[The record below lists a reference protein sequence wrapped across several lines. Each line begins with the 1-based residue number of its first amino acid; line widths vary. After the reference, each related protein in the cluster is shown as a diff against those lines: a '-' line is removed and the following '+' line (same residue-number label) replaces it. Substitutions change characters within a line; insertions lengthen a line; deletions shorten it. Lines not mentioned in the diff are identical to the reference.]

1 MTKKV
6 FNMQGGLHS
15 AAAFTAF
22 ENAAW
27 GSCVANAGS
36 FTVSAGTG
44 MNVQIAAGD
53 GIISTQNSG
62 KRIQTDA
69 VETAA
74 VAAASPSYSR
84 IDTVVAYIDNAVVPT
99 TSVVDNTN
107 GVLKFASVAGT
118 AAATPLAPSAA
129 AIQSAIGAGNAY
141 MALYNVTVPSN
152 ATNLTAATFTDMRK
166 VLMPVT
172 SDAVGI
178 ITAAML
184 ASNSVT
190 TVKVGD
196 LQITNSKI
204 ANDTITAAKLAAN
217 ISGAFSAYDNRTT
230 GTAIPTSVFTR
241 VDYNTELF
249 DVNNWFDT
257 VNARYT
263 PQVAGYYQLN
273 AFVGLLSVGDTATI
287 HVVIRK
293 NGTNLHWTRVKQ
305 SGGGEA
311 GGMVNC
317 IAYANGSTDYFDV
330 AVFSAGGNTNVGGS
344 QQNHWFNGA
353 RV

>member
-107 GVLKFASVAGT
+107 GVLKFACVAGT
-118 AAATPLAPSAA
+118 AAATPLAPSGA
-129 AIQSAIGAGNAY
+129 AIQAAIGAGNSY
-141 MALYNVTVPSN
+141 MVLYNVTVPSN
-152 ATNLTAATFTDMRK
+152 ATNLTAATFTDLRK
-166 VLMPVT
+166 VITVIDGSQIKPSSIPAGSHADGSIKP
-172 SDAVGI
+172 SDLSSTAGNSWAWQAWTPTLSGFASMTWTGTPSVAKFTRIGNTVFFVFQCKGTAAGTASNAVR
-178 ITAAML
+178 ITAPMQRKD
-184 ASNSVT
+184 T
-190 TVKVGD
+190 TEDVDCGSGHINNDYSYGVKVRWEGTSK
-196 LQITNSKI
+196 TNILIERDS
-204 ANDTITAAKLAAN
+204 NHGN
-217 ISGAFSAYDNRTT
+217 
-230 GTAIPTSVFTR
+230 
-241 VDYNTELF
+241 
-249 DVNNWFDT
+249 
-257 VNARYT
+257 
-263 PQVAGYYQLN
+263 
-273 AFVGLLSVGDTATI
+273 FVG
-287 HVVIRK
+287 
-293 NGTNLHWTRVKQ
+293 
-305 SGGGEA
+305 GGLYVYITGFYE
-311 GGMVNC
+311 V
-317 IAYANGSTDYFDV
+317 
-330 AVFSAGGNTNVGGS
+330 
-344 QQNHWFNGA
+344 
-353 RV
+353 